1 LFYRP
6 WQLLY
11 IQLGDYIHGPEPEAT
26 IVEEFLIR
34 IPNWP
39 KMDLQKLLAIVG
51 GVLAI
56 LGLGWLVKILSS
68 IMIDNSKKIKFL
80 DYMDGS
86 L

>member
-1 LFYRP
+1 
-6 WQLLY
+6 
-11 IQLGDYIHGPEPEAT
+11 
-26 IVEEFLIR
+26 
-34 IPNWP
+34 
-39 KMDLQKLLAIVG
+39 MDELTEGCQKLLAIVG

>member
-1 LFYRP
+1 MQNKNPRKFQRG
-6 WQLLY
+6 Y
-11 IQLGDYIHGPEPEAT
+11 ITVSTQYHFTEYF
-26 IVEEFLIR
+26 VHC
-34 IPNWP
+34 NS
-39 KMDLQKLLAIVG
+39 MDELTEGCQKLLAIVG